1 MIHDSIQ
8 QFLLFNK
15 SLDGKSIQLSNPIV
29 ILIFLFGGYLFVQSL
44 LSTNQL
50 KKGKETNISEGK
62 GWLLAFVV
70 LVLFIIIISTAK

>member
-15 SLDGKSIQLSNPIV
+15 SLDVKSIQLSNPIV

>member
-1 MIHDSIQ
+1 MIHD
-8 QFLLFNK
+8 LLQRYLEFNK
-15 SLDGKSIQLSNPIV
+15 SLDGKSIQLSSPIV
-29 ILIFLFGGYLFVQSL
+29 ILILSIGGYLFVQSL

-70 LVLFIIIISTAK
+70 LVLFIVIVSAAK